1 MVYNDSSEGGN
12 GSGNGGYHC
21 GDDDGCGE
29 SYDGDGSNDS
39 CNNGD
44 LIMVHD
50 NGGNNGGNN
59 GAW

>member
-21 GDDDGCGE
+21 GDYDGCGE

-50 NGGNNGGNN
+50 NGGNS
-59 GAW
+59 GA